1 MWLEQLKKTLVILG
15 GPLTL
20 AVSVNA
26 GAAGGGGAL
35 AKLSA
40 EDLAG
45 GAFNSPDTII
55 TEGDAGT
62 ILDFTSLTA
71 SDGKFASG
79 VYSAGPQAID
89 ITEPYGV
96 DEFMFFLEG
105 SVTLTP
111 LGGDPV
117 TIGPGEAV
125 TIPKEWMGRWE
136 TPGYRKIWVIYS
148 ADGSGL

>member
-89 ITEPYGV
+89 ITEPYAHQSPRLPSSLLPRPTNTCPAV
-96 DEFMFFLEG
+96 N
-105 SVTLTP
+105 
-111 LGGDPV
+111 
-117 TIGPGEAV
+117 TIAG
-125 TIPKEWMGRWE
+125 
-136 TPGYRKIWVIYS
+136 
-148 ADGSGL
+148 